1 MSWRDGQHDA
11 HVRTRRR
18 MMLRTNPRKVRRGQP
33 RRMHRDDFEAGVTS
47 RYALKTSGCHIG
59 EISRMMNEITSG
71 GEEE

>member
-18 MMLRTNPRKVRRGQP
+18 MMLRTNQQLRLRVNP

-47 RYALKTSGCHIG
+47 RYAK
-59 EISRMMNEITSG
+59 G

>member
-11 HVRTRRR
+11 HVRTMRR
-18 MMLRTNPRKVRRGQP
+18 MLLRTNPSMRIRAQP

-47 RYALKTSGCHIG
+47 RYAKTSGCHIG
-59 EISRMMNEITSG
+59 DISRMMNEITSG